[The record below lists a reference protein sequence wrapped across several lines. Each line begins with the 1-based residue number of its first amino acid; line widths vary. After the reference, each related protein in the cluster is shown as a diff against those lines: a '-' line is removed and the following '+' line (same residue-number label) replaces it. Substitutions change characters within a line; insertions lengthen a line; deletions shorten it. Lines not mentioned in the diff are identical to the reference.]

1 MPPREREFFTPDE
14 PTYNSGGAELG
25 GGDAGAPAV
34 TMPDGASGD
43 AGGGASPDTANGVAV
58 TPQQQATQSGA
69 ARPMS
74 DLSSLF
80 EREIDLDVGK
90 PFVALIRATS
100 IKLVRADDP
109 DAVIRVRLN
118 HGPKLIIDLGSFFAP
133 GGVFEA
139 IDLEADRPV
148 KIVAQFG
155 ARFSG

>member
-1 MPPREREFFTPDE
+1 MVREREYFTPDE
-14 PTYNSGGAELG
+14 PSFNRDGGSDGGTAGGGAS
-25 GGDAGAPAV
+25 PV

-43 AGGGASPDTANGVAV
+43 AGGGTAPETVNGVAV

-69 ARPMS
+69 PRPMN

-80 EREIDLDVGK
+80 EREIALDVNK

-100 IKLVRADDP
+100 IKLVRVSDP
-109 DAVIRVRLN
+109 NAVIRVRLN
-118 HGPKLIIDLGSFFAP
+118 HGPSLIIDLGSFFAP

-148 KIVAQFG
+148 LIVAQFG